1 MGWKTDL
8 NIASYKN
15 WNSRFNEI
23 IKDKST
29 SVLNAAKSASGH
41 IYLSNTVK
49 NYALHGIF
57 NKNP

>member
-29 SVLNAAKSASGH
+29 SVLNAAKSAS
-41 IYLSNTVK
+41 K
-49 NYALHGIF
+49 NRC
-57 NKNP
+57 K